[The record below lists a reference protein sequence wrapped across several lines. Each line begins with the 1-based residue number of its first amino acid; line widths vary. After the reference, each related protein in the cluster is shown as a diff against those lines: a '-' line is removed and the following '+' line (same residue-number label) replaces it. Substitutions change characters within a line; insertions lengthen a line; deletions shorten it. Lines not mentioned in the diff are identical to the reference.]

1 MSPVWLVFA
10 VHALMCTVDGNGP
23 AGAEFL
29 KHVIGDMPKVTRKM
43 DDRIDVEEYIPD
55 DAPRPYHGNEIQLL
69 SKLPVN
75 YGHNAVRD
83 DFGGGGGEFSPKRL
97 FRLLIFRFCF
107 LLFSVFAARSQNNPA
122 AFPQASDTQTRI
134 VNQGQQQ
141 PGNAIPQSVIDA
153 LSGKFNHLG
162 RLIGRRLTAAIVS
175 KWTPVAPRV
184 PPSAGG
190 VVYRSELFPVGERAP
205 GNCTGQT
212 PPGRDFVSLSVSS
225 DQTYSPRAFK
235 LSSPFAVDADTVLA

>member
-83 DFGGGGGEFSPKRL
+83 DFGGGGRRVFAQTTFSL
-97 FRLLIFRFCF
+97 TYFSF
-107 LLFSVFAARSQNNPA
+107 LFSFVFGIRRTLAEQSGRVSTSVGHANPNR
-122 AFPQASDTQTRI
+122 Q
-134 VNQGQQQ
+134 
-141 PGNAIPQSVIDA
+141 
-153 LSGKFNHLG
+153 
-162 RLIGRRLTAAIVS
+162 
-175 KWTPVAPRV
+175 
-184 PPSAGG
+184 
-190 VVYRSELFPVGERAP
+190 
-205 GNCTGQT
+205 
-212 PPGRDFVSLSVSS
+212 
-225 DQTYSPRAFK
+225 PRATTARQRHTAKRNRRSFG
-235 LSSPFAVDADTVLA
+235 